1 MIVDPAANA
10 PAHSSSRASTLAPA
24 RMIKASLGV
33 ATTTSNSFPTTPF
46 SVTTT
51 TTFSVTTTTCF
62 SPTAATSFSFTTA
75 C

>member
-33 ATTTSNSFPTTPF
+33 ATNTSNSFPTTP
-46 SVTTT
+46 
-51 TTFSVTTTTCF
+51 F